1 MPHLPKCFT
10 HRLPL
15 SPWDHRFISPQN
27 EPMQF
32 VVRGWSGLVLGRFGR
47 GTRKRRILPPS
58 LVTTTTLKMGFHR
71 RRRRQ
76 SAGGYANPETTPG
89 DGWTNREPCQEAC
102 VGILPAPKGR
112 KHFRAFVVHK
122 IRLRLSLPA
131 GWGAN
136 KALILESISFRSVL
150 LFGPERRDIGMPL
163 TCRRSHPKCL
173 SRRV

>member
-1 MPHLPKCFT
+1 MLYPQT
-10 HRLPL
+10 TPL
-15 SPWDHRFISPQN
+15 CMGPWVQIHPERTNAIRGPWMVRIS
-27 EPMQF
+27 F
-32 VVRGWSGLVLGRFGR
+32 GSLGRR
-47 GTRKRRILPPS
+47 TRKGRILPPS

-76 SAGGYANPETTPG
+76 SDGGHANPETTPG

-122 IRLRLSLPA
+122 IRLRLSLTT

-136 KALILESISFRSVL
+136 KALILESISFRCVL